1 MDLQQIPLVAA
12 AVEADAPLGIADELE
27 LSRLQ
32 LEVVHIEL
40 LVHTAGV
47 EQELVGGDGE
57 ERPGQLPDPIHVK
70 VLQILAGQ
78 DHGGLFLPYP
88 LKAVADVFD
97 GGQVAQPDI
106 KLVQPRRGI
115 ALGKQLVAE
124 IGQHIEQQ
132 GVFHIPAGLEEP
144 LDAEDQKAGGGD
156 VGVAVEELALRAPAH
171 GVETQQDLLQP
182 FPWVEGILLAVIVSV
197 RLLDHVIE
205 IGEDWII
212 PGRQG
217 LEVGIVVHAPLDV
230 QPPQHQLNGINMLVC
245 KILIGPEE
253 VLEERDMLAE
263 PGLLAECSGSI
274 RVIPLAA
281 VVP

>member
-1 MDLQQIPLVAA
+1 M
-12 AVEADAPLGIADELE
+12 
-27 LSRLQ
+27 
-32 LEVVHIEL
+32 
-40 LVHTAGV
+40 
-47 EQELVGGDGE
+47 GGDGKQ
-57 ERPGQLPDPIHVK
+57 RPGQLPHPIHVK

-171 GVETQQDLLQP
+171 GVEAQQDLLQQ

-205 IGEDWII
+205 VGEDWII

-217 LEVGIVVHAPLDV
+217 LEVGIVVHAPFGV
-230 QPPQHQLNGINMLVC
+230 QPPQHQLNGIN
-245 KILIGPEE
+245 
-253 VLEERDMLAE
+253 
-263 PGLLAECSGSI
+263 
-274 RVIPLAA
+274 
-281 VVP
+281 VPV

>member
-12 AVEADAPLGIADELE
+12 AIEADAPPGIADELE
-27 LSRLQ
+27 LGRLQ

-78 DHGGLFLPYP
+78 NHGGLFLSYSFEGIS
-88 LKAVADVFD
+88 DVFD

-106 KLVQPRRGI
+106 KLVQPRRSI
-115 ALGKQLVAE
+115 ALGEQLIAE
-124 IGQHIEQQ
+124 IGQHVEQQ
-132 GVFHIPAGLEEP
+132 GIFYIPAGLEEP
-144 LDAEDQKAGGGD
+144 FDTKDQKAGTGD

-171 GVETQQDLLQP
+171 GVEAQQDLLQQLS
-182 FPWVEGILLAVIVSV
+182 WVEGILLAVVVSV

-274 RVIPLAA
+274 RIIPLAA

>member
-1 MDLQQIPLVAA
+1 MDLQQIPFITA

-57 ERPGQLPDPIHVK
+57 QRPGQLPDPVHVK

-78 DHGGLFLPYP
+78 NHGGLFLPYP
-88 LKAVADVFD
+88 FEAVADVFD

-106 KLVQPRRGI
+106 KLVQSRRGI
-115 ALGKQLVAE
+115 ALGEQLVAE

-132 GVFHIPAGLEEP
+132 GILHISAGLEKP

-156 VGVAVEELALRAPAH
+156 VGVAVEELAFGSPAH
-171 GVETQQDLLQP
+171 GVEAQQDFLEQ
-182 FPWVEGILLAVIVSV
+182 FSWVERVLLAVVVPV
-197 RLLDHVIE
+197 RFLDHVVE
-205 IGEDWII
+205 VGKNGII
-212 PGRQG
+212 RGSQG
-217 LEVGIVVHAPLDV
+217 LEIGIVIHAPFGV
-230 QPPQHQLNGINMLVC
+230 QPPQHQLNGIN
-245 KILIGPEE
+245 
-253 VLEERDMLAE
+253 
-263 PGLLAECSGSI
+263 
-274 RVIPLAA
+274 
-281 VVP
+281 VPV